1 MRTKNWILNM
11 DEEAR
16 KMARR
21 LGMLAA
27 LAGDKGLAP
36 STRIRITTTCSSSSR
51 ASSALKTLLGTST
64 HVHKPT
70 HTCIIKTMEKMRQ
83 LDWHFPKGDSDVTRV
98 YKPWLALTN
107 PKGSA
112 NQTTRS
118 ITSRLLEWLLPK
130 GWKVAS
136 AGLARLWREGKLTR
150 CWGEGR
156 PVNL

>member
-1 MRTKNWILNM
+1 M

-36 STRIRITTTCSSSSR
+36 STRIRIITTCSSSSR

-70 HTCIIKTMEKMRQ
+70 IR
-83 LDWHFPKGDSDVTRV
+83 
-98 YKPWLALTN
+98 A
-107 PKGSA
+107 
-112 NQTTRS
+112 
-118 ITSRLLEWLLPK
+118 
-130 GWKVAS
+130 
-136 AGLARLWREGKLTR
+136 
-150 CWGEGR
+150 
-156 PVNL
+156 